1 MSKTDIT
8 EGDLVLAS
16 YDGNDIRVSK
26 VLRFNKYRTKAYV
39 RSVSGKTVLRK
50 TSRLV
55 PLAKLV
61 KKYKH
66 VEGK

>member
-1 MSKTDIT
+1 MSKTDIN

-16 YDGNDIRVSK
+16 YDGNNIRVSK

-39 RSVSGKTVLRK
+39 RSFSGKAVLRK
-50 TSRLV
+50 TSCLV
-55 PLAKLV
+55 PLAQLV

-66 VEGK
+66 LEGK